1 METIEKS
8 ANEIS
13 RVTYII
19 EKDANNEF
27 NGIIERL
34 CLDEGNKYHFQTFA
48 FFCKQVL
55 VSRLFNATYKVLINL

>member
-34 CLDEGNKYHFQTFA
+34 CLDEGNKVNTF
-48 FFCKQVL
+48 
-55 VSRLFNATYKVLINL
+55 I